1 MKFSMFDLWY
11 IHTEKGYIDIK
22 LFPCSITLYNNNIL
36 GTGISLS
43 LFKFS
48 ISIVFRL
55 EDYF

>member
-11 IHTEKGYIDIK
+11 IHTEKGYIDMK

-55 EDYF
+55 ED